1 MSPAPLLYKERV
13 VLTDVVPLAGDD
25 QGGFFYALAN
35 PNGFTGLQF
44 TDLLP

>member
-13 VLTDVVPLAGDD
+13 VLTDVVPLAGND
-25 QGGFFYALAN
+25 QGGFFYALAS
-35 PNGFTGLQF
+35 PNGLSNLQF